1 MMVIDDFFNEEDFA
15 AILAATDR
23 ARNTPEIPACEHREE
38 VDHVG
43 FENSKFWMLD
53 MAAPLTVNELVKRGY
68 FTSLTNEKQMIV
80 RYHVTTSPYASLWH
94 RDRMADWNGNV
105 VDYIGLTLF
114 LNDWDSNN
122 GGLYIYKDEKGSDTG
137 RFVAPKRNRFIFNP
151 LDYWHGVT
159 QIRNLDVQR
168 HSLQMFIS
176 SRNLIK

>member
-68 FTSLTNEKQMIV
+68 FTSLTNEKQMMV

-114 LNDWDSNN
+114 LNDWDSREASS
-122 GGLYIYKDEKGSDTG
+122 GTFGRQYADSARQAREIWQMDTG
-137 RFVAPKRNRFIFNP
+137 VA
-151 LDYWHGVT
+151 V
-159 QIRNLDVQR
+159 
-168 HSLQMFIS
+168 
-176 SRNLIK
+176 